1 MSNPGN
7 RAFLRN
13 RVLLLG
19 VVAIVVAV
27 AGVTY
32 FGRRNRT
39 DSVGQ
44 ITLVAPRDA
53 VTIASLPSRF
63 RWSSLPQSTAYQF
76 SLYRLNRTLIWSA
89 LVRDTSVSVPSS
101 VEIPRGQSYLWRVE
115 AILPGDAT
123 ADSEIHTFTL
133 TQ

>member
-1 MSNPGN
+1 MSSPGS
-7 RAFLRN
+7 RTLLRN
-13 RVLLLG
+13 RGLVLA
-19 VVAIVVAV
+19 VAEILVVAV
-27 AGVTY
+27 GLMYLTRQKQT
-32 FGRRNRT
+32 GRAEQLT
-39 DSVGQ
+39 L
-44 ITLVAPRDA
+44 ITPRDA
-53 VTIASLPSRF
+53 VTIGSVPSRF

-89 LVRDTSVSVPSS
+89 LVRDTSIAIPSS

-123 ADSEIHTFTL
+123 VDSEIHTFTL

>member
-1 MSNPGN
+1 MSSPGS
-7 RAFLRN
+7 RTLLRN
-13 RVLLLG
+13 RGLLLA
-19 VVAIVVAV
+19 VAEILVVAV
-27 AGVTY
+27 GLMYLTRQKQAG
-32 FGRRNRT
+32 RAE
-39 DSVGQ
+39 Q
-44 ITLVAPRDA
+44 ITLVTPRDA
-53 VTIASLPSRF
+53 VTVGSLPSRF
-63 RWSSLPQSTAYQF
+63 RWSSLPRSTAYQF

-89 LVRDTSVSVPSS
+89 LVRDTSIAIPSS